1 MLHKLKPVKF
11 PISIYSYTLISLL
24 WILVCY
30 IQEAVAYIAKPGTTR
45 ALAQASA
52 YLALALKS

>member
-1 MLHKLKPVKF
+1 MLHKVKF

-30 IQEAVAYIAKPGTTR
+30 AQEAVAYTAKPGTTR

-52 YLALALKS
+52 AAYLDLALKS